1 MSLAADVGL
10 CHATHIAGPWEEN
23 TLRDY
28 ADQRLRRRIYLSSVF
43 FCLCVFQELLESAY
57 TLYNEMVFVT
67 LDIDEFAHWASRF
80 VPRDYHAKHAFGK
93 TPLSFSEFESLW
105 LDLA

>member
-1 MSLAADVGL
+1 MLGYVTQRTLPDQGKRTPCVTTPING
-10 CHATHIAGPWEEN
+10 CEEEHIFHP
-23 TLRDY
+23 Y
-28 ADQRLRRRIYLSSVF
+28 FFVCVF
-43 FCLCVFQELLESAY
+43 FQELLESAY